1 VSNNPAGGNQPDMR
15 LSNPL
20 RLLLV
25 ALLSV
30 CLIAPGAAF
39 AYSSRDVAAHKA
51 AAAAA
56 RKKAAAEQAKANELL
71 TETEKLEVKISA
83 LESELEK
90 LGAQIGTA
98 SARRANLDSQI
109 ELLRSEIAAKEVS
122 IAALQFQYDE
132 RAAALAA
139 RVDAYYRTGDWA
151 YIEMLLSSENI
162 ADLIQRTE
170 FVTMLIQDDE
180 DAAAE
185 LDGSRIALEQANA
198 ELARSVE
205 TIQAKRSEARAEEL
219 GLKTLQ
225 SARDQKRAAEQTVQD
240 QKAALLAQTKKNIA
254 HLRAMALAE
263 EQESARIA
271 NLLRSGGS
279 HGSGKYAGTFAWPT
293 PGYTHVSSPFGMRM
307 HPILHVRKMH
317 TGIDISVP
325 YGARIV
331 AAGSG
336 TVIFA
341 GYNGGYGNFTMI
353 DHGDGLVTC
362 YAHQSRIGVSK
373 GQRVREGET
382 IGKVGS
388 TGMSTG
394 AHLHFEVRV
403 NGTPRNPLSY
413 L

>member
-1 VSNNPAGGNQPDMR
+1 MR
-15 LSNPL
+15 ASRTLHV
-20 RLLLV
+20 LV
-25 ALLSV
+25 VVLLSV
-30 CLIAPGAAF
+30 CVIAPGAAF
-39 AYSSRDVAAHKA
+39 AYSSKDVAAHRA

-56 RKKAAAEQAKANELL
+56 LKKAAAEQAKANALL
-71 TETEKLEVKISA
+71 TETQNLETKITA
-83 LESELEK
+83 LEQELTT

-98 SARRANLDSQI
+98 SQRRANLDSQI
-109 ELLRSEIAAKEVS
+109 ELLRAEIAAKEAS
-122 IAALQFQYDE
+122 ISDLQFQYDE
-132 RAAALAA
+132 RSQALAA
-139 RVDAYYRTGDWA
+139 RVDTYYRTGDWA

-170 FVTMLIQDDE
+170 FVSMLIQDDE
-180 DAAAE
+180 DAAAA
-185 LDGSRIALEQANA
+185 LDASRIALEQANA
-198 ELARSVE
+198 ELSRSVE
-205 TIQAKRSEARAEEL
+205 TLGAKRAEARAEEL

-225 SARDQKRAAEQTVQD
+225 SASDAKRAAQQSVQD
-240 QKAALLAQTKKNIA
+240 QKSALLAQTKKNIA

-279 HGSGKYAGTFAWPT
+279 HGSGKYAGTFTWPT
-293 PGYTHVSSPFGMRM
+293 PGHTIVSSPFGMRM

-317 TGIDISVP
+317 TGIDIRVP
-325 YGARIV
+325 YGAQIV
-331 AAGSG
+331 AAGTG

-362 YAHQSRIGVSK
+362 YAHQSRITVSK
-373 GQRVREGET
+373 GEHVKQGQA

-394 AHLHFEVRV
+394 PHLHFEVRV
-403 NGTPRNPLSY
+403 NGNPTNPMNY